1 MEKALS
7 VLAALAMLFAC
18 TPENTPGSDNNNNGG
33 NTQPSVVELSGIA
46 LTQHETTLEKGGN
59 TVLEVKFTPEN
70 ATNKSVT
77 WVSSNTSIAT
87 VTDGVVVG
95 VATGSTEII
104 AKSGNFTDKCQVS
117 VVVSASSVIL
127 DQTDLTLSPGETATL
142 TAKVLPEDSTDRL
155 EWSSSDETV
164 AMVKDG
170 EVTAVAEGEATISAK
185 AGEKTATCS
194 VRVSNMQ
201 AVDLGLSVK
210 WSSCNLGATKPE
222 EYGDY
227 FAWGETEPY
236 YTSQNPLT
244 WKDGKTAGYNF
255 ASYKWYNGSYGTL
268 TKYNTNSSYGVVD
281 NKTVLDPED
290 DAAHVVL
297 GDKWRMPT
305 DAEWTELRENCKW
318 FWTSDYNGTG
328 IAGGIIISNKTG
340 YTDKFIFLPAAG
352 FRFDTYLG
360 LAGSGGDY
368 WSSSLITDDPSDA
381 WDAWDVYFCSDG
393 VYVEGH
399 VRFYGL
405 SVRPVTE

>member
-1 MEKALS
+1 MKKYFSAF
-7 VLAALAMLFAC
+7 AALALLFAC

-33 NTQPSVVELSGIA
+33 HTQPSVVELSGIA
-46 LTQHETTLEKGGN
+46 LTQHEITLEKGGN

-70 ATNKSVT
+70 TTNKSVT

-117 VVVSASSVIL
+117 VVVSASSVSL
-127 DQTDLTLSPGETATL
+127 DQTDLTLSLGETATL

-194 VRVSNMQ
+194 VRVESKMQ

-244 WKDGKTAGYNF
+244 WKDGKTAGYDW
-255 ASYKWYNGSYGTL
+255 ASYKWCNGSYNTL

-305 DAEWTELRENCKW
+305 DAEWTELRENCTW
-318 FWTSDYNGTG
+318 LWTSDYNGTG
-328 IAGGIIISNKTG
+328 IAGRIVTSNKTG

-352 FRFDTYLG
+352 CRYGTSLYY
-360 LAGSGGDY
+360 AGSSGFY
-368 WSSSLITDDPSDA
+368 WLSSLSTGLPYNA
-381 WDAWDVYFCSDG
+381 WFVNFDSDG
-393 VYVEGH
+393 CDLNRCNGQ
-399 VRFYGL
+399 
-405 SVRPVTE
+405 SVRPVSE